1 MLDALWLDV
10 PPFTDAAALEE
21 AEYPGPYSELD
32 VAAAV
37 AIVRGL
43 CGWHISPVV
52 TLTFELNSDGS
63 AVMELPSY
71 HIGEPT
77 AVKAGRAPDAADIEG
92 WTWSRNG
99 LLGLPACGRPQGL
112 ANIVVT
118 APSGLATVPSD
129 LLSVVADIAKTRTA
143 MASRPIGLKSR
154 TVGGVSYTY
163 ADPMETSNGAASA
176 GPYARYAPILSRF
189 TL

>member
-10 PPFTDAAALEE
+10 APFTTAQELET
-21 AEYPGPYSELD
+21 AEYPGPFSDLD
-32 VAAAV
+32 VSTAV

-43 CGWHISPVV
+43 CGWHIAPVV
-52 TLTFELNSDGS
+52 PLTFELNSDGS
-63 AVMELPSY
+63 EVMELPSY
-71 HIGEPT
+71 NIGEPT
-77 AVKAGRAPDAADIEG
+77 AVKDGRGPDAADIEG

-99 LLGLPACGRPQGL
+99 LLGLPRCGRPQGL

-129 LLSVVADIAKTRTA
+129 LLAVVADIARTRGTA
-143 MASRPIGLKSR
+143 AARPIGLKSR
-154 TVGGVSYTY
+154 TIGGVSYTY
-163 ADPMETSNGAASA
+163 ADTMETSNGAASA

>member
-10 PPFTDAAALEE
+10 PPFTNAAALED
-21 AEYPGPYSELD
+21 ADYPGPYSELD
-32 VAAAV
+32 VASAV

-63 AVMELPSY
+63 TVMELPSY

-77 AVKAGRAPDAADIEG
+77 AVKDGRASDAADIAG

-112 ANIVVT
+112 ANVVVT
-118 APSGLATVPSD
+118 APSGLESVPPD
-129 LLSVVADIAKTRTA
+129 VLAVVADIAKTRA
-143 MASRPIGLKSR
+143 AVAARPVGLKSR
-154 TVGGVSYTY
+154 TIGGVSYTY
-163 ADPMETSNGAASA
+163 ADPMEASSGSNSG
-176 GPYARYAPILSRF
+176 GPYARYAPILARF